1 MAYFIQKIETLM
13 EKLSLYLEV
22 SYILGAQEIWMKRK
36 DVFYTILNVC

>member
-1 MAYFIQKIETLM
+1 M

-36 DVFYTILNVC
+36 DVLYTILNVC